1 MEILILILLAVVL
14 FGPGVIARR
23 GKALGQTIYELTH
36 FGKGDDR

>member
-1 MEILILILLAVVL
+1 MEIMILVLVAVVL

-36 FGKGDDR
+36 FGRDDR